1 MDLVDSF
8 LAEVSSEQT
17 RRAYG
22 TDLDRFFQEEL
33 VNESVVQSTEAEN
46 VQSFLRAMHR
56 RELSASTQRRR
67 LAALRRFF
75 DWLIQ
80 EDVVSHN
87 PARMPRVQ
95 LPRADAASAG
105 DATLSKKEVEAL
117 VATAAESPTSGLRD
131 QALILTIVYAAL
143 RRGEVAAL
151 EVENVRPLGRY
162 WVLDL
167 KDSAQGGGYV
177 RIPGAVVEAIER
189 MKDAYDITSG
199 PLWRSVSN
207 QNHGCRMTPD
217 AIYKVVRRVSE
228 QAGLDSVSIDA
239 LRRTGLQLA
248 LAGGADVPQVQ
259 AHGRFGDSA
268 SAARLQDVEERSGAL
283 DESAVEHIDLDLSVL
298 SLNA

>member
-22 TDLDRFFQEEL
+22 TDLNRFFQEET
-33 VNESVVQSTEAEN
+33 VDEAVVQPIEAEG
-46 VQSFLRAMHR
+46 VQSFIRAMHR
-56 RELSASTQRRR
+56 RELSSSTQRRR

-80 EDVVSHN
+80 EGVRSHN
-87 PARMPRVQ
+87 PARMPQVQ
-95 LPRADAASAG
+95 LSRSAAASS
-105 DATLSKKEVEAL
+105 DDSTLSKEDVEAL
-117 VATAAESPTSGLRD
+117 VAMAGESPTSGLRD

-151 EVENVRPLGRY
+151 EVDDVRPLGRY

-167 KDSAQGGGYV
+167 KDSSQGGGYV
-177 RIPGAVVEAIER
+177 RIPETVVEAIER

-207 QNHGCRMTPD
+207 QNHGRPLTPD

-228 QAGLDSVSIDA
+228 QAGLDSVSIDS

-248 LAGGADVPQVQ
+248 LEGGADVPQVQ
-259 AHGRFGDSA
+259 AHGRFSDSA
-268 SAARLQDVEERSGAL
+268 SAARLRDAEERSGAL
-283 DESAVEHIDLDLSVL
+283 GESAVEYIDLDLSGL
-298 SLNA
+298 SSDA